1 MPKVSV
7 IIPVY
12 NAEKTLDRCI
22 KSIQA
27 QTLADWEAICVDDG
41 SPDNCG
47 KMLDE
52 YAKIDPRIKPIHK
65 ENGGVASARQ
75 AGIEAATG
83 DYAIHCDPDDW
94 VEPDMLESL
103 VNEAER
109 SGADMVICDYIA
121 EHNCSSK
128 YIEQRPSEL
137 TARAVEIGLF
147 QQLHGSCCNK
157 LISSAYYSKEAFIT
171 GLDIME
177 DRLYITK
184 LLRHD
189 PHVAYLHKAFYHYKR
204 AEVGSMS
211 TTFTDKRYWQI
222 VNIYRKFL
230 ELYSAGTH
238 EYDML
243 FAQRA
248 GGVSY
253 SGAMAPGIKGEEIRM
268 ELGDVNCIIF
278 KLNTSLF
285 RKLIMLATVNG
296 CKPLASILIKFR
308 SQLQKT
314 IAKFH

>member
-27 QTLADWEAICVDDG
+27 QTLTDWEAICVNDG

-47 KMLDE
+47 TLLDE
-52 YAKIDPRIKPIHK
+52 YAKVDPRIKPIHK

-94 VEPDMLESL
+94 VEPNMLESL

-121 EHNCSSK
+121 ERNGSSK

-157 LISSAYYSKEAFIT
+157 LISSAYYKCESFIP
-171 GLDIME
+171 GLDLME
-177 DRLYITK
+177 DLLYICK
-184 LLRHD
+184 ILRHN
-189 PHVAYLHKAFYHYKR
+189 PKVSYLPLAFYHYVLS
-204 AEVGSMS
+204 AEGSI
-211 TTFTDKRYWQI
+211 TTSFSSERYWQV
-222 VNIYRKFL
+222 VNIFYQL
-230 ELYSAGTH
+230 SQLYLTEQEIHNLVCKKKAT
-238 EYDML
+238 D
-243 FAQRA
+243 
-248 GGVSY
+248 VSY
-253 SGAMAPGIKGEEIRM
+253 VGAMAKGISSKDVRN
-268 ELGDVNCIIF
+268 ELNKALGVIWKSNASVTGKVLMSLPHLGLKINPQILLSMRSFFF
-278 KLNTSLF
+278 K
-285 RKLIMLATVNG
+285 RK
-296 CKPLASILIKFR
+296 
-308 SQLQKT
+308 
-314 IAKFH
+314 